1 MQLLPPL
8 KWWVFLQYYHD
19 DNSIAVIETRGD
31 GYVRD
36 KIKKICSLYMCE
48 IGRNERGKTID
59 RYFGFGDIINYTFM
73 QDDRTYINVK
83 II

>member
-31 GYVRD
+31 DYVRD

-48 IGRNERGKTID
+48 INDNKRGITID
-59 RYFGFGDIINYTFM
+59 RWQRFGAVIRYTFT
-73 QDDRTYINVK
+73 QDEYKYIIEIV
-83 II
+83 